1 MTILTVSS
9 RHTDE
14 PLRFT
19 LAPPERELGERSLLA
34 IRTADNDIVVHV
46 YLTEQEK
53 FALFQTLDPE
63 AAAVGVVS
71 EWAPSA
77 QGLHAG
83 AGCAEGENG
92 GDGAEE
98 AGLS

>member
-1 MTILTVSS
+1 MTILDVSS

-19 LAPPERELGERSLLA
+19 LASPERGLGERSLLA

-53 FALFQTLDPE
+53 FALLRTLDT
-63 AAAVGVVS
+63 
-71 EWAPSA
+71 
-77 QGLHAG
+77 G
-83 AGCAEGENG
+83 ARRK
-92 GDGAEE
+92 
-98 AGLS
+98 